1 MKDYESMKRPE
12 WIARDPSQVVLLVNN
27 IFWCNRIEDTFRALA
42 TDGKAMKT
50 YIDIWNQGLKDLII
64 MV

>member
-1 MKDYESMKRPE
+1 MKDYDAIKRPD

-27 IFWCNRIEDTFRALA
+27 IYWCNRIEDTFRALA

-50 YIDIWNQGLKDLII
+50 YLESWI
-64 MV
+64 